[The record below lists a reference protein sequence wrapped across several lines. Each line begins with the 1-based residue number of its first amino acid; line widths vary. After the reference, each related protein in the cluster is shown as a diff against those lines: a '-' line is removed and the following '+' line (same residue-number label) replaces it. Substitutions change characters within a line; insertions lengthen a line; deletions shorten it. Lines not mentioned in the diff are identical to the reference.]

1 MVYVPKRIV
10 FWDNIWYNINIVD
23 SKTTST
29 IFILIKED
37 IKMSRNIGYIRISSS
52 SQSLNRQIDEM
63 VSLGISKEDIYE
75 DVTSGATKGED
86 RIGYNYM
93 KRGLREGDVL
103 HISSIDRLGRDYDD
117 IVSEWKDITINKKAD
132 IKVLDMPLLDTTK
145 NKDLLGSFIT
155 DLVVQLLGYVAQ
167 TEREKIKARQK
178 AGIESARAR
187 GNDLG
192 RPKVYIPS
200 NFMEEVEKWKRGE
213 QTAVATFTKLNMTKT
228 TFYREV
234 KKRGL

>member
-1 MVYVPKRIV
+1 M
-10 FWDNIWYNINIVD
+10 
-23 SKTTST
+23 SK
-29 IFILIKED
+29 K
-37 IKMSRNIGYIRISSS
+37 IGYIRISSS
-52 SQSLNRQIDEM
+52 SQSLDRQIDEM
-63 VSLGISKEDIYE
+63 LNLGIEKENIYE
-75 DVTSGATKGED
+75 DVISGAIKGED

-93 KRGLREGDVL
+93 KRGLRKGDVL
-103 HISSIDRLGRDYDD
+103 YISSIDRLGRDYDN
-117 IVSEWKDITINKKAD
+117 IISEWKDITINKKAD

-145 NKDLLGSFIT
+145 NKDLLGNLIT

-187 GNDLG
+187 GKRLG
-192 RPKVYIPS
+192 RPEVYIPS
-200 NFMEEVEKWKRGE
+200 NFIEEVEKWRRGE
-213 QTAVATFTKLNMTKT
+213 QTAVATFTKLNMPKT

>member
-1 MVYVPKRIV
+1 
-10 FWDNIWYNINIVD
+10 
-23 SKTTST
+23 
-29 IFILIKED
+29 
-37 IKMSRNIGYIRISSS
+37 MSRNIGYIRISSS
-52 SQSLNRQIDEM
+52 SQNLDRQIDEM
-63 VSLGISKEDIYE
+63 LKLGISRDDIY
-75 DVTSGATKGED
+75 DDITSGATKGED

-117 IVSEWKDITINKKAD
+117 IISEWKDITTNKKAD

-145 NKDLLGSFIT
+145 NKDLLGSLIT

-178 AGIESARAR
+178 AGIESARLR
-187 GNDLG
+187 GEDLG

-200 NFMEEVEKWKRGE
+200 NFIEEVEKWKRGE
-213 QTAVATFTKLNMTKT
+213 QTAVATFKKLNMTKT